1 MIAFVN
7 GIVEDYSEEAVILD
21 VNGIGY
27 EIKISGDTAAAL
39 PSIGERMKLYMPQ
52 ARQALSRVSSDT
64 PSLLYVRF
72 SRTVPSN
79 VHVS

>member
-27 EIKISGDTAAAL
+27 EIKISGDTAAAPVHRGTDEAVYLYLCPGGCLL
-39 PSIGERMKLYMPQ
+39 PVWISHKR
-52 ARQALSRVSSDT
+52 
-64 PSLLYVRF
+64 
-72 SRTVPSN
+72 
-79 VHVS
+79 

>member
-39 PSIGERMKLYMPQ
+39 PSIGERMKLY
-52 ARQALSRVSSDT
+52 T
-64 PSLLYVRF
+64 YTYVREDAF
-72 SRTVPSN
+72 CIERVFLHILKRPGFKSRTEE
-79 VHVS
+79 